1 MPTENGKSF
10 TATLKAEADTRGAKE
25 MAERLTEVNKKL
37 IDNQL
42 RQKDC
47 NKVISQARSEISKLQ
62 KEQKEKGK
70 LDDEQL
76 ANLKRLNETIE
87 AEKLKLAQLK
97 TEQASLKSVIAETT
111 QKINE
116 EDKSLENMNQSL
128 SDSKKYSAE
137 LVKEFGALGAAA
149 TAAVAGLFAFT
160 RDSAQW
166 ADQLNTLSKTTGIG
180 TDELQKFAYASDL
193 IDVSVETMTGSLTK
207 LTRNMQSA
215 SESGTSAAAKA
226 FEQLGISVTDA
237 SGQLRD
243 RQQVFYEIIDALG
256 KIENVTERD
265 AISMNIFG
273 RSAQELNPLILGGAQ
288 TLKQLG
294 DEAERA
300 GLILDQTTLN
310 GLNEFNNKIDL
321 LKAKG
326 TQIKNLAASEMTP
339 ALEGLLEVGDELL
352 NEIKEMAKSGELK
365 KMAKDAGKIIKDG
378 ANALKNLIEFVWKY
392 KEAIGA
398 VVVGMVAFKVSL
410 SITGLINSLVIGFKA
425 LKVATDSE
433 TTSMGALNTV
443 MAANPIGLVL
453 AAVSALTM
461 GVLALA
467 SATSTQTGELKNTTV
482 EVKDYTEALKSAQAQ
497 EEKIIS
503 AAEGEAEVLKTQRD
517 EYDRLRSKTHLTAD
531 EKKQLD
537 SVASKLATTLG
548 TTTDALKDQ
557 SGAYRDVSA
566 SVDEYIRNLQ
576 NRAKAEHLESIIKES
591 TAAMFDLEE
600 PIAAAKSKIAEIED
614 RIREFA
620 EETKKHDADWNKAHA
635 SEREQLKKTYEA
647 AKQTYAQL
655 EAQRRDA
662 LLAQQRATDEYKKLP
677 PIVNKA
683 ASSVEAYTE
692 NLKELKSASTSLRS
706 EMSNLASSYD
716 QLNNGQSLSIDT
728 ILNLIEK
735 YPEYTDL
742 LIDAANNTD
751 LQRAAV
757 ETLFE
762 AKKNEYI
769 LTQQAAIDN
778 IRASNLET
786 DTIIQNTNA
795 QIEALNRKAQALSL
809 STDDARQEKFYKNRA
824 VQLNQIVEGR
834 TAYVASNNAEIE
846 RLQKNID
853 FVQGLTVDSF
863 KGGSSGSGSGRSN
876 SGSGSSGSSGADK
889 QLWEMNSHGVYA
901 SGETYLKAYTAWIDR
916 MKNLGKMS
924 TEWEVELL
932 EGLLK
937 REGLTADERYEIEY
951 RLYKSRDELNAKAE
965 KKQEEALKKQQD
977 RLLEGQK
984 LAKAAFDKLVNDKID
999 QYGKE
1004 AEAAKKAADAEI
1016 KAIDDVE
1023 NKRKQAQEDE
1033 KRQKELKAIKARL
1046 TYDGHSLTETER
1058 YDLERRQQEI
1068 LNDQYEEDRA
1078 RSVEAQK
1085 AAILSRSEAVQDRSQ
1100 QAIEGLQAAKTGLSD
1115 HLAAVWG
1122 TQTYDQRVANN
1133 SKTVNI
1139 NLINNGL
1146 TDDQAAKR
1154 IVAKVIKE
1162 LG

>member
-1 MPTENGKSF
+1 MSSGRSYTTTFK
-10 TATLKAEADTRGAKE
+10 TKAETKGISEMQGKLRDLQKSLSETKREEKELSKEVTAAEKEIAKIQKQIAKTGE
-25 MAERLTEVNKKL
+25 TTEQQQKDLERLNKTVKDGKDAIEALKLKESQLQTQINETNKK
-37 IDNQL
+37 I
-42 RQKDC
+42 
-47 NKVISQARSEISKLQ
+47 E
-62 KEQKEKGK
+62 
-70 LDDEQL
+70 DERKAL
-76 ANLKRLNETIE
+76 E
-87 AEKLKLAQLK
+87 QLK
-97 TEQASLKSVIAETT
+97 TSIA
-111 QKINE
+111 
-116 EDKSLENMNQSL
+116 DA
-128 SDSKKYSAE
+128 KKYSAE

-180 TDELQKFAYASDL
+180 TAELQKFAYASDL
-193 IDVSVETMTGSLTK
+193 IDVSVETMTGSFTK

-215 SESGTSAAAKA
+215 SENGTSAAAKA
-226 FEQLGISVTDA
+226 FQELGISVTDA

-243 RQQVFYEIIDALG
+243 RQQVFYDVIDALG
-256 KIENVTERD
+256 RIENVTERD
-265 AISMNIFG
+265 ALAMNVFG
-273 RSAQELNPLILGGAQ
+273 RSAQELNPLIMGGAQ

-310 GLNEFNNKIDL
+310 GLNEFNDKINL

-378 ANALKNLIEFVWKY
+378 ATTLKNLIEFVWKY

-531 EKKQLD
+531 EKKQLEA
-537 SVASKLATTLG
+537 VASKLASTLG
-548 TTTDALKDQ
+548 TTTEALKDQ
-557 SGAYRDVSA
+557 SGAYRDVST

-600 PIAAAKSKIAEIED
+600 PIAAAKSKITEIED
-614 RIREFA
+614 RIRKFA

-635 SEREQLKKTYEA
+635 SEREQLEKTYRA

-683 ASSVEAYTE
+683 ASSVETYAE
-692 NLKELKSASTSLRS
+692 NLKDLKSASTSLRS
-706 EMSNLASSYD
+706 EMSSLASSYD

-728 ILNLIEK
+728 ILNLIDK

-742 LIDAANNTD
+742 LIEAATNTD

-824 VQLNQIVEGR
+824 GQLNRIVEGR
-834 TAYVASNNAEIE
+834 TAYVASNNAEIA

-853 FVQGLTVDSF
+853 FVQGLTVASF
-863 KGGSSGSGSGRSN
+863 KSGSSGSGSNRST
-876 SGSGSSGSSGADK
+876 SGSGSSGSSGTDK
-889 QLWEMNSHGVYA
+889 QLWEMSSHGVYA
-901 SGETYLKAYTAWIDR
+901 SGETYLKAYATWIDR
-916 MKNLGKMS
+916 MKNLGKMT

-951 RLYKSRDELNAKAE
+951 RLYKSREELTSKAE

-999 QYGKE
+999 QYEKE
-1004 AEAAKKAADAEI
+1004 ADAAKKAADAEI

-1023 NKRKQAQEDE
+1023 NRRKQAQEDE

-1068 LNDQYEEDRA
+1068 LNDQYESDRA
-1078 RSVEAQK
+1078 RSVEARK

-1133 SKTVNI
+1133 SRVVNVQ
-1139 NLINNGL
+1139 LISQGL
-1146 TDDQAAKR
+1146 TEDQAAKR
-1154 IVAKVIKE
+1154 IADKVIKE